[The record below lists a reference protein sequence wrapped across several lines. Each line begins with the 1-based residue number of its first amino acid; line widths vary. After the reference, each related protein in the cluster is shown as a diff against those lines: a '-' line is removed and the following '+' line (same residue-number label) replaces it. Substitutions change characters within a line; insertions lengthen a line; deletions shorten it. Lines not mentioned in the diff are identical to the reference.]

1 VSAIKRYLE
10 EQTDTV
16 LDSVRLYGSAVL
28 IHRAP
33 TEQPYTLL
41 LRAEQY
47 LRTVWQC
54 GPSPESAQRRGEA
67 ERALAES
74 VYSSTDLDWD
84 CRDALEDS
92 VTDAVGYLAEWLE
105 PYGLAVRWDTV
116 GLCVVPLDEEWAVA
130 HSEGLWRGEEL

>member
-1 VSAIKRYLE
+1 MSRVKRYLE

-41 LRAEQY
+41 ARAEEY
-47 LRTVWQC
+47 LRTVWLC
-54 GPSPESAQRRGEA
+54 GPSREAADWRAEA
-67 ERALAES
+67 ERARAES
-74 VYSSTDLDWD
+74 VYSSTDLDWN

-92 VTDAVGYLAEWLE
+92 VGTAVDCLAEWLE
-105 PYGLAVRWDTV
+105 PYGLRVDWSPS
-116 GLCVVPLDEEWAVA
+116 GLCVFPE
-130 HSEGLWRGEEL
+130 RGEEL